1 MLEFSIKPFM
11 VMFDL
16 LTKSWLWQQ
25 LLMTWCVPNNHQWS
39 FTQTP
44 TIQCLL
50 PCVVTQS
57 QRRELKFDSP
67 SLAHRHSYRR
77 PQATPDLT
85 LLPSHRVMVTWLV
98 KPLYSEKKVI
108 IPQKESVWQWSVD
121 YHKFHT
127 IRQSRFHADG
137 SHHDFGENTKQV
149 TCKCHKETT

>member
-25 LLMTWCVPNNHQWS
+25 LLMTWCIPNNHQWS

-44 TIQCLL
+44 TIQCL
-50 PCVVTQS
+50 PPHVVMQL

-67 SLAHRHSYRR
+67 SLAHRHSKRR

-85 LLPSHRVMVTWLV
+85 LLPSCRVMVTWLV
-98 KPLYSEKKVI
+98 KALLVKKGNYPAKRVCMTVVHGLSQI
-108 IPQKESVWQWSVD
+108 SND
-121 YHKFHT
+121 
-127 IRQSRFHADG
+127 
-137 SHHDFGENTKQV
+137 
-149 TCKCHKETT
+149 